1 MLKKLVLGL
10 IFTFSV
16 SAVSMAQWNF
26 DKAKAEKVLTPITDW
41 MASGSGAL
49 TYVSAKAPSTF
60 GFRIGLMAAASS
72 VPEIEG
78 SNDAPGFAVNNAA
91 LVASLGTMGFE
102 ATLKLLPAGDFTS
115 TTVGLKYELT
125 SLIPLP
131 PGIPISI
138 AGYADYN
145 KSTIKIDQTELG
157 ASNVGF
163 GGLISG
169 DLVIIKAYGRLGY
182 EIGSGSLKYTYDA
195 VADGYPAGTPGYEVD
210 LSPDSNGLRAAV
222 GGSLGFFDVEVGY
235 RSYAYYA
242 VGLSVGF

>member
-16 SAVSMAQWNF
+16 SAVSFAQKWNF
-26 DKAKAEKVLTPITDW
+26 PQDEAEKILSPVTDW

-60 GFRIGLMAAASS
+60 GFRIGLMAAGAT
-72 VPEIEG
+72 VPKIEG
-78 SNDAPGFAVNNAA
+78 AEDVGFTLNNAA

-145 KSTIKIDQTELG
+145 KSSIKVDDTEIG

-163 GGLISG
+163 GGLVSG
-169 DLVIIKAYGRLGY
+169 DLVVIKAYGRLGY
-182 EIGSGSLKYTYDA
+182 EIGSGTMKYTYDP
-195 VADGYPAGTPGYEVD
+195 DGLAQKVD
-210 LSPDSNGLRAAV
+210 LNPDSNGLRAAV
-222 GGSLGFFDVEVGY
+222 GGSLGFFDVELGY